1 MHNWA
6 EASESGVLYLVN
18 DHRGKRLVRRPR
30 PPPTSPPLD
39 EDFDAITQECTTR
52 GPETEWGTRAR
63 GSWAPTSPPLDDDFD
78 AVTYTVVTGAPQADV
93 ETDYYEEKPRTE
105 TALSVS
111 ERKLRRRDRSIASTS
126 QRPTRGYDEFGM
138 EDRDR
143 DHEYKQPRRDMA
155 RSLGSKKVLDSGVGR
170 LALERLNGSSMR
182 LRRASESVLEHGK
195 ARRMNGSTG
204 RKAPRAGPKAGQE
217 FDVVHDQILEDG
229 PERTVT
235 ISTWRERVAKE
246 AKYEDMSVY
255 YMTQGDYEVQETAES
270 PSSRG
275 QSANG
280 RKSQESPVS
289 HWLSHENV
297 NGIHSRASPVQY
309 VVASEGQ
316 RSFSPAS
323 KSRAPPRDRSSS
335 KEFRSGASPSPRGLT
350 PQTRTTTYVEGTT
363 SSRTPPMRTSTPNK
377 SLQSHIP
384 FIPTRSGSTISS
396 IRSIGTTTFQD
407 VLSSC
412 EPSLLHVAPALV
424 SLGIRSVDHLRAVG
438 RLTEE
443 VRDREVRDEALKK
456 GLTVMEWAILLD
468 KLRSL

>member
-18 DHRGKRLVRRPR
+18 DRRGKRFVRRPR

-52 GPETEWGTRAR
+52 GPETEWGTRVR
-63 GSWAPTSPPLDDDFD
+63 ESWAPTSPPLDDDFD

-93 ETDYYEEKPRTE
+93 ETDYYGEKPRTE
-105 TALSVS
+105 TAPSVS
-111 ERKLRRRDRSIASTS
+111 ERKLHRRDRSIASTS

-138 EDRDR
+138 EDCDY
-143 DHEYKQPRRDMA
+143 EYKQPTRRDMP
-155 RSLGSKKVLDSGVGR
+155 RSMGSKKVLDSGVGR
-170 LALERLNGSSMR
+170 LALERLNGSPMR
-182 LRRASESVLEHGK
+182 LRRVSESVLDHGK

-204 RKAPRAGPKAGQE
+204 RKAPRTGPKAGQE

-255 YMTQGDYEVQETAES
+255 YMTQGDYEVQETTEGRS
-270 PSSRG
+270 SGGPSARG
-275 QSANG
+275 G
-280 RKSQESPVS
+280 KSQEAPVS
-289 HWLSHENV
+289 HWLSHENI

-309 VVASEGQ
+309 VVASDGQ
-316 RSFSPAS
+316 RSFSSAS
-323 KSRAPPRDRSSS
+323 KSRAPPRDRASS
-335 KEFRSGASPSPRGLT
+335 KEFRSGTSHSPRGPTL
-350 PQTRTTTYVEGTT
+350 QARTTTPYVEGT
-363 SSRTPPMRTSTPNK
+363 SSSHTPLRTSTPNK
-377 SLQSHIP
+377 SMRSPTP
-384 FIPTRSGSTISS
+384 FMPTRSGSTISS
-396 IRSIGTTTFQD
+396 IKSIATSNFQD

-412 EPSLLHVAPALV
+412 EPSLLHAAPTLV
-424 SLGIRSVDHLRAVG
+424 SLGIRSVEHLRAVG

>member
-39 EDFDAITQECTTR
+39 EDFDAVTQECTTR
-52 GPETEWGTRAR
+52 GPETEWGTRVR
-63 GSWAPTSPPLDDDFD
+63 DSWVPTSPPLDEDFD

-105 TALSVS
+105 TAPSVS
-111 ERKLRRRDRSIASTS
+111 ECKLHRRDRSIASIS
-126 QRPTRGYDEFGM
+126 QRPTWGYEEFGM
-138 EDRDR
+138 EDRDY
-143 DHEYKQPRRDMA
+143 EYKQHRRDMS
-155 RSLGSKKVLDSGVGR
+155 RSLGSKKALESGVGR

-182 LRRASESVLEHGK
+182 LRRVSESVLEHGK

-204 RKAPRAGPKAGQE
+204 RRAPRTGPKAGQE

-255 YMTQGDYEVQETAES
+255 YMTQGDYEMQETKES
-270 PSSRG
+270 PPSRG
-275 QSANG
+275 PNSKGKN
-280 RKSQESPVS
+280 QETPAS

-297 NGIHSRASPVQY
+297 NGIHSRASPIQY
-309 VVASEGQ
+309 VVASDGQ

-323 KSRAPPRDRSSS
+323 KSRAPPRDRASP
-335 KEFRSGASPSPRGLT
+335 KGFRSGASPSPRGST
-350 PQTRTTTYVEGTT
+350 SQARRTTVEGT
-363 SSRTPPMRTSTPNK
+363 SSSHTPLRTSTPNK
-377 SLQSHIP
+377 SLQSPTP

-396 IRSIGTTTFQD
+396 IRSIATTTFQE

-424 SLGIRSVDHLRAVG
+424 SLGIKSVEHLRAVG

-443 VRDREVRDEALKK
+443 VRDREVRDGALKK